1 MTAGLNPNSF
11 LGKFQNPST
20 MMQAGVNQ
28 YHLFN
33 QLAGGRPYT
42 PQIDASLLN
51 TAGEKQIAGNLLGG
65 SRKRSREADDL
76 RTQWQQ
82 QQQQQQPQQQL
93 LVNVSDFQNP
103 GSVVNPQST
112 GVSTGLRLTFEDDR
126 LRSTSPVSTSGRVGD
141 TTKNLV
147 SNMAENLGSHLQQER
162 DEIEQ
167 ILKIQVIESELK
179 SVRSIRDSIA
189 LTSGIKTNSDFRLNC
204 SQNEQLKNFL
214 DEKRQRHSRQ
224 LIAAAE
230 EGFSRRLREKDLEME
245 KVKRQNQEL
254 MERFTQLNAESHH
267 WQTKLRNTETMVNI
281 LRSNLQQAQQQQQ
294 AYPLSREQ
302 SKEGCGD
309 SEADDCASSYVDDR
323 NDAHIRTFNENK
335 ELREQRTCRVCRC
348 NDVSMLLLPCRHLC
362 LCQDCEG
369 QLNACPLCRTRKNA
383 SVQVYMS

>member
-1 MTAGLNPNSF
+1 MAVQSQYPSNVILADNHSNRNTRVNEDRSFMTAGLNPNSF

-167 ILKIQVIESELK
+167 ILKI
-179 SVRSIRDSIA
+179 
-189 LTSGIKTNSDFRLNC
+189 
-204 SQNEQLKNFL
+204 QNEQLKNFL